1 MIRMK
6 VLGIFKALPLESL
19 KPDFICTLTNSNRE
33 VIDPILRKLVEEGH
47 IKGKRTYKLV
57 GKHLKNFHKN
67 NKLP

>member
-6 VLGIFKALPLESL
+6 VLGLFIALPLESL
-19 KPDFICTLTNSNRE
+19 KVDFICRVTNSPIE
-33 VIDPILRKLVEEGH
+33 TIQPILDKLVEEGH
-47 IKGKRTYKLV
+47 IKGKRTYKLT

>member
-6 VLGIFKALPLESL
+6 VLGLFRALPLESL
-19 KPDFICTLTNSNRE
+19 KVDFICRVTNTPRE
-33 VIDPILRKLVEEGH
+33 VIEPILNKLIEEGH
-47 IKGKRTYKLV
+47 IKGKRSYKLI